1 MNEQEIIKQVG
12 ALVQAAQGGD
22 QNAAQQLQQIAQAA
36 KNGDPQATQIMQ
48 IVQKMMTKKA
58 QNGAKLEY
66 IKRLN
71 GMCPEGYEMQKYAVG
86 GQLFSKCMKCGG
98 KNEKKGNGGPVEQF
112 KEARS
117 KRKREGK
124 SVTDSQPSQPA
135 KKSK

>member
-22 QNAAQQLQQIAQAA
+22 QKAAQQLQQIMQAA

-48 IVQKMMTKKA
+48 IVQKMMTQKA
-58 QNGAKLEY
+58 AKGAKLDY

-71 GMCPEGYEMQKYAVG
+71 GICPEGYEMQRYAVG
-86 GQLFSKCMKCGG
+86 GQIISKCMKCGG
-98 KNEKKGNGGPVEQF
+98 KNEKKENGGPVEQF

-124 SVTDSQPSQPA
+124 SVNNPKPDKPV
-135 KKSK
+135 KKLN